1 MVEIFNTIKNEC
13 SDFMSASQ
21 SPLFKLVNIST
32 SPVSKIKIRTG
43 KKTVFGD
50 FLNESLS
57 QYSNTL
63 YGRTVFCSGILPE
76 EPPTLESAIIFIPN
90 NFRYFHGTV
99 NHKIRE
105 NFDALILQSYTLGI
119 DIYDVLTDAYDQH
132 FSISECVEHCTE
144 IGFYGIPYYYAVRL
158 RYFHDYEK
166 IISMIY
172 NAKNS

>member
-1 MVEIFNTIKNEC
+1 VEIFNTIKNEC
-13 SDFMSASQ
+13 SDFISASH
-21 SPLFKLVNIST
+21 SPLFKLVNISAA
-32 SPVSKIKIRTG
+32 PVSKIKIRSS
-43 KKTVFGD
+43 KKTVFGE

-57 QYSNTL
+57 QYSNAL
-63 YGRTVFCSGILPE
+63 YGRTVFCSGTVPE

-119 DIYDVLTDAYDQH
+119 DIYDVLSDAYAQQ
-132 FSISECVEHCTE
+132 FTLSECVDHCTE

-158 RYFHDYEK
+158 RYFHEYEK
-166 IISMIY
+166 VISIIHE
-172 NAKNS
+172 A